1 MVNLGVNT
9 TILLFVL
16 NILWKF
22 FFSIIKIISL
32 IYLLSP
38 KTCLKSTTFFS
49 AFNEVADQ
57 PPTLKLPRGVTLNTE
72 TRRPGATKNLL
83 LLDKLQGNKV
93 NILPR

>member
-1 MVNLGVNT
+1 MNKHN
-9 TILLFVL
+9 
-16 NILWKF
+16 
-22 FFSIIKIISL
+22 
-32 IYLLSP
+32 LSP
-38 KTCLKSTTFFS
+38 KSQNLSYVNNFFL